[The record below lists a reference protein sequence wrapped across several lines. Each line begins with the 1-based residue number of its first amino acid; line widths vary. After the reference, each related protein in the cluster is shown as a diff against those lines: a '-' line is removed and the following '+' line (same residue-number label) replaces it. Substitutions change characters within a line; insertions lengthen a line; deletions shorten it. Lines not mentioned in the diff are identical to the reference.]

1 MASAGAD
8 VAVLD
13 LPAMTAEAAGTAA
26 EIAALGRRSR
36 TYAFDVTAIGEI
48 PAIVERIVTDFGAL
62 DILVNNA
69 GTSDGKDALACTPA
83 DWDAILT
90 LNLKSMFFFSQ
101 AAAKHMMVA
110 GGGKIVNLGSSHGLI
125 ATGNAI
131 SYKASKG
138 GVHSLTRELAYEWV
152 KYGINVN
159 AVAPGP
165 VDTPRVREMD
175 VQAGRVGDALRAD
188 MERRVPLGRRL
199 TPEEVA
205 EPIVFLAAPA
215 ANAIVGHVLV
225 IDGGQT
231 IF

>member
-13 LPAMTAEAAGTAA
+13 LPAMAAGAAETAA
-26 EIAALGRRSR
+26 EIAGCGRRAR
-36 TYAFDVTAIGEI
+36 TYAFDVTGIEAI
-48 PAIVERIVTDFGAL
+48 PAMVDRVVADFGAL

-69 GTSDGKDALACTPA
+69 GTSDGKDALSCTPA

-101 AAAKHMMVA
+101 AAAKHMIA
-110 GGGKIVNLGSSHGLI
+110 GGGGKIVNLGSSHGLI

-152 KYGINVN
+152 KHGINVN

-175 VQAGRVGDALRAD
+175 VEAGRVGEVLRAE

-199 TPEEVA
+199 TAEEVA
-205 EPIVFLAAPA
+205 APIVFLASPA
-215 ANAIVGHVLV
+215 AAAVVGHVLV